1 MKYLIIEI
9 QKASDGTIAVSPV
22 STAETFFAAR
32 STFHSI
38 CASAAI
44 SQVAVHTVVLLNDV
58 GQELAL
64 ESFNHIDPTP
74 IE

>member
-1 MKYLIIEI
+1 MKYIIVEI
-9 QKASDGTIAVSPV
+9 QKSSDGTIAVSPV

-44 SQVAVHTVVLLNDV
+44 SQVDVHTVVLLNDV